1 MTTTDPL
8 PTAADVDLDGV
19 LHVIDQ
25 HSDVLFTWDYER
37 SRPALVKLYEK
48 AKTSQWNGATDLD
61 WSTEVDMEK
70 IVSESQAAFNGMDP
84 LRTEPDSPLR
94 SWGDKEWLEFGIN
107 MQTYALSQFLH
118 GEQGALICTGL
129 ITATVPWIDAKY
141 YAATQVMDEARH
153 VEVFARYVE
162 EKLGGAFPINAN
174 LGTLLDTIVTDNR
187 WDITYLGMQIMVEG
201 LALAA
206 FGFMHAITTEPLLKS
221 LLRYVMSDEA
231 RHVAFGVLSLQE
243 YYDGLGAAEIR
254 ERQEF
259 AYEAAVALQ
268 RRFMGPDVFARMGAD
283 PDEVISWIESKGDP
297 GQKMFQMMLFSKIVP
312 NCRKLGILDA
322 GDGWLRTKFEELDII
337 QFEHLIDTTEE
348 YGTLDAVAAD
358 QAG

>member
-1 MTTTDPL
+1 MTVINRDE
-8 PTAADVDLDGV
+8 LDSV

-25 HSDVLFTWDYER
+25 HADVLFTWDYER

-48 AKTSQWNGATDLD
+48 AKTSQWNASTQLD
-61 WSTEVDMEK
+61 WSIDVDIEK
-70 IVSESQAAFNGMDP
+70 VVAESEATMGRFNP

-94 SWGDKEWLEFGIN
+94 SWGDKEWTQFAIE
-107 MQTYALSQFLH
+107 MQTFALSQFLH

-153 VEVFARYVE
+153 VEVFGRYID
-162 EKLGGAFPINAN
+162 EKLGPEYPINAN
-174 LGTLLDTIVTDNR
+174 LRTLLDSIVVDNR
-187 WDITYLGMQIMVEG
+187 WDVTYLGMQIMVEG

-206 FGFMHAITTEPLLKS
+206 FGFMHAMTTEPLLKD

-243 YYDGLGAAEIR
+243 FYAGLDRAEIR

-259 AYEAAVALQ
+259 AYEAAVQLQ
-268 RRFMGPDVFARMGAD
+268 RRFMGPDVFERMGAN
-283 PDEVISWIESKGDP
+283 PAEVISWIQSKGDP
-297 GQKMFQMMLFSKIVP
+297 GQQMFQMMLFSKIVP

-348 YGTLDAVAAD
+348 YGTLDAIATEGAA
-358 QAG
+358 

>member
-1 MTTTDPL
+1 MTISETDLEPV
-8 PTAADVDLDGV
+8 DVQAV
-19 LHVIDQ
+19 QHVIDQ
-25 HSDVLFTWDYER
+25 HADVLFTWDYER
-37 SRPALVKLYEK
+37 SRPALVRLYEK
-48 AKTSQWNGATDLD
+48 AKTSQWNASTDLD
-61 WSTEVDMEK
+61 WSTEVDIEK
-70 IVSESQAAFNGMDP
+70 IVVQNQAAFAGTDP

-94 SWGDKEWLEFGIN
+94 SWGDREWLDFGIA

-153 VEVFARYVE
+153 VEVFARYVD
-162 EKLGGAFPINAN
+162 EKLGGAYPINSN
-174 LGTLLDTIVTDNR
+174 LGSLLDTIVADDR

-206 FGFMHAITTEPLLKS
+206 FGFMHALTTEPLLKD

-243 YYDGLGAAEIR
+243 FYAGLGAAEIK

-259 AYEAAVALQ
+259 AYEAAVALK

-283 PDEVISWIESKGDP
+283 PDEVISWVESKGDP
-297 GQKMFQMMLFSKIVP
+297 GQRMFQTMLFSKIVP

-337 QFEHLIDTTEE
+337 QFEHLVDTTEE
-348 YGTLDAVAAD
+348 YGTFDAIAGAASL
-358 QAG
+358 G